1 MIKSILL
8 PIDGSVYTEAQVRY
22 TVELAR
28 AFDAR
33 VSVLSILD
41 VRIFEWA
48 VVMGTDGF
56 VPMIPSNVYK
66 EESKKILESKAAA
79 VLEKCSEILTS
90 ENVEFDAEKISGSPS
105 DIICEKAPL
114 VDLLVIGMRGEFAKW
129 KKNLVGATLDA
140 VMRQWSKSIL
150 VTSREFKSIGNI
162 LFAYDGSERSN
173 KALQLVGLF
182 ATQLSAPVTVLSV
195 HDKEMFRSKLLEE
208 AQSYL
213 KPYKVQVDLVGVSGN
228 PEKEIIRV
236 AGERHCDLMIMGAF
250 GHSRIREAI
259 LGSTTEQVV
268 RKADVPVLL
277 SK

>member
-22 TVELAR
+22 TIELAR
-28 AFDAR
+28 AFGAR
-33 VSVLSILD
+33 ISVLSILD

-150 VTSREFKSIGNI
+150 VTPRKFKSIGNI

-182 ATQLSAPVTVLSV
+182 ATQLKAPVTVLSV
-195 HDKEMFRSKLLEE
+195 HDKEMFRRKLLEE
-208 AQSYL
+208 AQTYL
-213 KPYKVQVDLVGVSGN
+213 KPYKAKVDLVGVSGN

>member
-56 VPMIPSNVYK
+56 VPIIPSNVYK

-150 VTSREFKSIGNI
+150 VTSREFKSIGSI

-213 KPYKVQVDLVGVSGN
+213 KPYKAQVDLVGVSGN

-236 AGERHCDLMIMGAF
+236 TGERHCDLMIMGAF

>member
-56 VPMIPSNVYK
+56 VPIIPSNVYK

-90 ENVEFDAEKISGSPS
+90 ENIEFDADKISGSPS

-195 HDKEMFRSKLLEE
+195 HDKEIFRSKLLEE

-213 KPYKVQVDLVGVSGN
+213 KPYKAQVDLVGVSGN

>member
-56 VPMIPSNVYK
+56 VPIIPSNVYK

-150 VTSREFKSIGNI
+150 VTSREFKSIGSI

-213 KPYKVQVDLVGVSGN
+213 KPYKAQVDLVGVSGN

>member
-56 VPMIPSNVYK
+56 VPIIPSNVYK

-195 HDKEMFRSKLLEE
+195 HDKEIFRSKLLEE

-213 KPYKVQVDLVGVSGN
+213 KPYKAQVDLVGVSGN

>member
-8 PIDGSVYTEAQVRY
+8 PIDGSVYTEAQVQC
-22 TVELAR
+22 TVELAH

-33 VSVLSILD
+33 VSVLSIVD

-56 VPMIPSNVYK
+56 VPMIPSNIYK

-79 VLEKCSEILTS
+79 VLEKCSGILNR
-90 ENVEFDAEKISGSPS
+90 ENVQFDTEKVSGAPA

-114 VDLLVIGMRGEFAKW
+114 TDLLVIGVRGEFAKW

-140 VMRQWSKSIL
+140 VMRQWNKSIL
-150 VTSREFKSIGNI
+150 ITPKKFRSISCI

-182 ATQLSAPVTVLSV
+182 ATQLGAPVTILSV
-195 HDKEMFRSKLLEE
+195 HDKEKLRNKLLEE
-208 AQSYL
+208 AQNYL
-213 KPYKVQVDLVGVSGN
+213 AAYKCKVEVVGSSGN

-236 AGERHCDLMIMGAF
+236 ANERKCDLIVMGAF

-259 LGSTTEQVV
+259 LGSTTEQVI
-268 RKADVPVLL
+268 RKSEVPVLL

>member
-56 VPMIPSNVYK
+56 VPIIPSNVYK

-79 VLEKCSEILTS
+79 VLEECSEILTS

-195 HDKEMFRSKLLEE
+195 HDKEIFRSKLLEE

-213 KPYKVQVDLVGVSGN
+213 KPYKAQVDLVGVSGN

>member
-22 TVELAR
+22 TIELAR
-28 AFDAR
+28 AFGAR
-33 VSVLSILD
+33 ISVLSILD

-150 VTSREFKSIGNI
+150 VTPRKFKSIGNI

-182 ATQLSAPVTVLSV
+182 ATQLKAPVTILSV
-195 HDKEMFRSKLLEE
+195 HDKEMFRRKLLEE
-208 AQSYL
+208 AQTYL
-213 KPYKVQVDLVGVSGN
+213 KPYKAKVDLVGVSGN

>member
-22 TVELAR
+22 TVELAH

-56 VPMIPSNVYK
+56 VPIIPSNVYK

-150 VTSREFKSIGNI
+150 VTSREFKSIGSI

-213 KPYKVQVDLVGVSGN
+213 KPYKAQVDLVGVSGN

>member
-56 VPMIPSNVYK
+56 VPIIPSNVYK

-150 VTSREFKSIGNI
+150 VTSREFKSIRNI

-195 HDKEMFRSKLLEE
+195 HDKEIFRSKLLEE

-213 KPYKVQVDLVGVSGN
+213 KPYKAQVDLVGVSGN

>member
-22 TVELAR
+22 TIELAR

-33 VSVLSILD
+33 ISVLSILD

-56 VPMIPSNVYK
+56 VPIIPSNVYK

-195 HDKEMFRSKLLEE
+195 HDKEIFRSKLLEE

-213 KPYKVQVDLVGVSGN
+213 KPYKAQVDLVGVSGN

>member
-56 VPMIPSNVYK
+56 VPIIPSNVYK

-182 ATQLSAPVTVLSV
+182 ATQLKAPVTVLSV
-195 HDKEMFRSKLLEE
+195 HDKEIFRSKLLEE

-213 KPYKVQVDLVGVSGN
+213 KPYKAQVDLVGVSGN

>member
-56 VPMIPSNVYK
+56 VPIIPSNVYK

-150 VTSREFKSIGNI
+150 VTSREFKSIRNI

-213 KPYKVQVDLVGVSGN
+213 KPYKAQVDLVGVSGN

>member
-56 VPMIPSNVYK
+56 VPIIPSNVYK

-195 HDKEMFRSKLLEE
+195 HDKEMFRSRLLEE

-213 KPYKVQVDLVGVSGN
+213 KPYKAQVDLVGVSGN

>member
-56 VPMIPSNVYK
+56 VPIIPSNVYK

-195 HDKEMFRSKLLEE
+195 HDKEIFRSKLLEE

>member
-22 TVELAR
+22 TIELAR

-33 VSVLSILD
+33 ISVLSILD

-79 VLEKCSEILTS
+79 VLEKCSKILTS

-182 ATQLSAPVTVLSV
+182 ATQLKAPVTVLSV
-195 HDKEMFRSKLLEE
+195 HDK
-208 AQSYL
+208 
-213 KPYKVQVDLVGVSGN
+213 
-228 PEKEIIRV
+228 
-236 AGERHCDLMIMGAF
+236 
-250 GHSRIREAI
+250 
-259 LGSTTEQVV
+259 
-268 RKADVPVLL
+268 
-277 SK
+277 

>member
-56 VPMIPSNVYK
+56 VPIIPSNVYK

-213 KPYKVQVDLVGVSGN
+213 KPYKAQVDLVGVSGN